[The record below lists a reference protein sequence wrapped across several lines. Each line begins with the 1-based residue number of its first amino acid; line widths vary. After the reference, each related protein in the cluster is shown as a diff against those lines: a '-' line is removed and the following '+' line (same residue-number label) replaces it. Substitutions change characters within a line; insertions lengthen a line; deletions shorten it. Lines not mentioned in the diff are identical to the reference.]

1 MKFSVLLSSAFFLFF
16 FLFSSCSK
24 DPISI
29 GDEIVGSDKKLESA
43 TFHDFSIYSIDL
55 VSIEA
60 ANADSCILGHLND
73 TVTGNRKA
81 EVLIEMIAENHL
93 SDSAN
98 IDSIV
103 LYLAYTSKVGNTSTT
118 PTVHLVNSSFPE
130 DPKSDFDP
138 AGLTTTEISLSSF
151 IDDNNM
157 QQLSIPLDSSDLIPY
172 LTEGELLPLF
182 IQYPDEP
189 ALGDGAL
196 YTIDFFSKKSHL
208 SVYYKNNSGESDSLF
223 YKIRTSSKRYSL
235 FSNDYSASSSINDVL
250 NDTTKTHNTG
260 YIQGMAGPR
269 LLVEINENTIREIAG
284 YKKINQAILSIP
296 LKSGADT
303 SPLSF
308 LMANT
313 TLLEGQEVIIADAP
327 VFTSESHSKGHLTDG
342 VYKFNITMHINNV
355 IENYASNQ
363 LFFYPVIKIENRYYY
378 NFVTSKTSVIDGSGI
393 KLDIVYSNIK

>member
-1 MKFSVLLSSAFFLFF
+1 MKFSVLLSSAFFLFL

-43 TFHDFSIYSIDL
+43 TFHNFSIYSIDL
-55 VSIEA
+55 GSIEA
-60 ANADSCILGHLND
+60 ANGDSCILGHLND

-81 EVLIEMIAENHL
+81 ELLIEMIAENHL

-103 LYLAYTSKVGNTSTT
+103 LYLAYTGKVGNTSTT

-130 DPKSDFDP
+130 DSKSDFDP
-138 AGLTTTEISLSSF
+138 AGLTTKEISLSSF

-182 IQYPDEP
+182 IQYRDEP
-189 ALGDGAL
+189 GLGDGAL
-196 YTIDFFSKKSHL
+196 YTIDFFSEKSHL
-208 SVYYKNNSGESDSLF
+208 TVYYKNNSGESDSLF
-223 YKIRTSSKRYSL
+223 YKIRMSSKRYSL
-235 FSNDYSASSSINDVL
+235 FSNDYSTSRINDVL
-250 NDTTKTHNTG
+250 NDTIQTHNTG

-269 LLVEINENTIREIAG
+269 LLVEINKNTIKEIAG

-296 LKSGADT
+296 LKSNANT

-327 VFTSESHSKGHLTDG
+327 VFTSESYSKGHLTDG

-355 IENYASNQ
+355 IENHASNQ
-363 LFFYPVIKIENRYYY
+363 LFFYPVIKIEKRYYY